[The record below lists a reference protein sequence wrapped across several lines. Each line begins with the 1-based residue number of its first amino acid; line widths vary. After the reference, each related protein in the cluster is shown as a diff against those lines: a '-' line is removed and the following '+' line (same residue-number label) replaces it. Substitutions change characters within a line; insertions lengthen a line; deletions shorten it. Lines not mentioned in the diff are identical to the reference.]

1 MYEPH
6 KELRLCCLLTVS
18 GPVIACVASVFS
30 RVVAR
35 KLLTFL
41 LIFLLT
47 FFFCPKKKL
56 QTTSITLKLCLST
69 DEDFCFLENVNLE
82 PNIESNGPQEDENV
96 AKKKLELSASVESLS
111 FEVSHAAR
119 QFP

>member
-1 MYEPH
+1 MYIPH

-56 QTTSITLKLCLST
+56 QTTSIALKLCLST

>member
-1 MYEPH
+1 MLFAYSFRPCNS
-6 KELRLCCLLTVS
+6 LRSKRFQSSCSAKVTY
-18 GPVIACVASVFS
+18 FF
-30 RVVAR
+30 
-35 KLLTFL
+35 TY
-41 LIFLLT
+41 FLLT

-56 QTTSITLKLCLST
+56 QTTSIALKLCLST

-82 PNIESNGPQEDENV
+82 PNIESWPQEDENV
-96 AKKKLELSASVESLS
+96 AKKKLELSASVEPLS

>member
-1 MYEPH
+1 M
-6 KELRLCCLLTVS
+6 V
-18 GPVIACVASVFS
+18 VACVASVFS

-56 QTTSITLKLCLST
+56 QTTSIALKLCLST

-82 PNIESNGPQEDENV
+82 PNIESWPQEDENV
-96 AKKKLELSASVESLS
+96 AKKKLELGASVEPLS